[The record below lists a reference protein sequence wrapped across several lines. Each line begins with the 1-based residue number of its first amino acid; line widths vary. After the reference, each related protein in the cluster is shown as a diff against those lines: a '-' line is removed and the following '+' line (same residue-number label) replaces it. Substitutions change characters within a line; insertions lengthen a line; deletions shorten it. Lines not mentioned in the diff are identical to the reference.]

1 MNYKERVDKLVG
13 LLLRCEELEQNC
25 EVILDSELAY
35 DVAKELYYKLDK
47 YFLIEEQDQFEKD
60 LKENDILGVALLIH
74 SDGMV
79 EYFLQPVMNDEGDTY
94 EDQLTDVLYIQ
105 DDLIDCVDINEFKI
119 ADKFIISEDEIDN
132 IYCDCKYCQDCD
144 EEYLEFEE
152 EMNNYIDETIDDI
165 HGYFIEKLIGNEN
178 NIDLFDLI
186 DEVLRIAFMEGF
198 GKALE

>member
-13 LLLRCEELEQNC
+13 LLLKCEELEQNC

-60 LKENDILGVALLIH
+60 LKDNDILGVALLIH

-94 EDQLTDVLYIQ
+94 EAELTDVLYIQ
-105 DDLIDCVDINEFKI
+105 DNLMDCVDINEFKI
-119 ADKFIISEDEIDN
+119 ADKFIISEDEADN
-132 IYCDCKYCQDCD
+132 VYCNCQDCD

-152 EMNNYIDETIDDI
+152 EMNNHVDETIDGI
-165 HGYFIEKLIGNEN
+165 HRYFIEKLIGNEN

-186 DEVLRIAFMEGF
+186 DEILRIAFMEGF
-198 GKALE
+198 GTALGEE